1 MKQDLVNVYD
11 ENDRYRRAYY
21 TLFATD
27 TVQNLIP
34 KLRFE
39 LRYMKVTGYKHSI
52 LSYRNP
58 PVNEVEW
65 KIRNSKDMGS
75 WIFSQILAGCDP
87 IFTLNGG
94 RVRKFAKRLM
104 SIHSNVDM
112 PSLDHDTCVNGLYPF
127 LYDEIIMIINNE
139 LKETNTRL
147 QDELL
152 ELKNSKGYKKSE
164 KEAFKKA
171 RKNKFS
177 AK

>member
-1 MKQDLVNVYD
+1 MKQDLVNAYD
-11 ENDRYRRAYY
+11 ENDRYRRVYY

-34 KLRFE
+34 KLRSE
-39 LRYMKVTGYKHSI
+39 LRYMKVTGYKHNI
-52 LSYRNP
+52 LSYRD
-58 PVNEVEW
+58 PVNAVEW

-87 IFTLNGG
+87 IFTLDGG

-112 PSLDHDTCVNGLYPF
+112 SSLDHACVNGLYPF
-127 LYDEIIMIINNE
+127 LYDEIIMIINDE

-152 ELKNSKGYKKSE
+152 ELKNSKRYKKSE